1 MPLLTRRN
9 AARAALA
16 ALLLSAVP
24 YPRPAMLSDPAA
36 PDHAQLACFANML
49 LPRTPARAAV
59 VFVLPEDENDG
70 GLINHR
76 LRYILPG
83 RYIRTNRD
91 SGTAPEL
98 HTPDYVATWTPGTCS
113 GRLERIRR

>member
-9 AARAALA
+9 AARAAFA
-16 ALLLSAVP
+16 ALLLSVIP
-24 YPRPAMLSDPAA
+24 YPRRPLLSDPAA
-36 PDHAQLACFANML
+36 PDHAQLACFAESL
-49 LPRTPARAAV
+49 LSRTPPRATI
-59 VFVLPEDENDG
+59 VFMLPEDETDG

-83 RYIRTNRD
+83 RFIRTNRD

-98 HTPDYVATWTPGTCS
+98 HSPDYVATWTPNTCS
-113 GRLERIRR
+113 GRLERAGR